1 MTPAAAPD
9 VRNTRAVPVATEAS
23 VAAIAEVCERASKGD
38 LEARVIGLVDH
49 PEFGRLAR
57 AINAML
63 DGADSFVRE
72 AAAAMENCSHDQFHR
87 PILLRGLKG
96 GYRQSAGVINAA
108 GVKMRD
114 NREGLTFV
122 GRLAAENNENVKTVA
137 DAVAE
142 LSETS
147 NHIAREASNAARAT
161 QQTVTEAKR
170 AGEAVAAMTAAVGA
184 IDGMVALI
192 NKVAAQTNLLAL
204 NATIEAARAGDA
216 GKGFAVVASEVK
228 ELSRDTAKAT
238 GDISTQVE
246 KIRGT
251 VDEVRTLIETI
262 GAAIHKIDAGAG
274 TIAETVSEQVRA
286 TAEITRS
293 IGEVAE
299 NTRQVSERMSSRQ
312 PAAGKTRAA

>member
-1 MTPAAAPD
+1 MTPTVAPEA
-9 VRNTRAVPVATEAS
+9 RSTRAVPVATDPS

-49 PEFGRLAR
+49 AEFGRLAR

-122 GRLAAENNENVKTVA
+122 GRLATENTENVKAVA

-147 NHIAREASNAARAT
+147 NHIAREASDAARVT
-161 QQTVTEAKR
+161 QQTVTEAAR

-192 NKVAAQTNLLAL
+192 SKVAAQTNLLAL

-228 ELSRDTAKAT
+228 ELSRDTARAT

-251 VDEVRTLIETI
+251 VDEVRSLIETI
-262 GAAIHKIDAGAG
+262 GAAIRRIDAGAG
-274 TIAETVSEQVRA
+274 TIAETVGEQVRA

-293 IGEVAE
+293 IDGVAD
-299 NTRQVSERMSSRQ
+299 NTRQVSERMSGRTG
-312 PAAGKTRAA
+312 ATTRAA